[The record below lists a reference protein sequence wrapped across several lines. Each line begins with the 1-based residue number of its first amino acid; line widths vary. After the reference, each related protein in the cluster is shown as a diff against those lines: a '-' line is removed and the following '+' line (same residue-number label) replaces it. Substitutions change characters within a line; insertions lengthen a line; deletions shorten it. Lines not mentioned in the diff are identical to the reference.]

1 MKIFIVN
8 QRSEEI
14 YWKKK
19 LTINIFKLFIER
31 YLLYSAFEMKLLR
44 KNINNIY
51 P

>member
-31 YLLYSAFEMKLLR
+31 YLLYSALEMKLF
-44 KNINNIY
+44 KKKFNNKY
-51 P
+51 L